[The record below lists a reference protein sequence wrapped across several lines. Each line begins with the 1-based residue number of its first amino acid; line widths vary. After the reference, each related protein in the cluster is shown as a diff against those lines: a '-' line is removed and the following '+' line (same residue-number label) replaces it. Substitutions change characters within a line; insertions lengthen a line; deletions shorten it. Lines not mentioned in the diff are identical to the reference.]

1 MAAKH
6 KRGLED
12 QSRGRIRMASKKEQI
27 YYQGRVY
34 EDLLQD
40 AYKAL
45 TSSDKN
51 PRGVWRREEDAEV
64 IELGR
69 ALRKSKRK
77 AG

>member
-1 MAAKH
+1 
-6 KRGLED
+6 
-12 QSRGRIRMASKKEQI
+12 MASIKEQTQ
-27 YYQGRVY
+27 YQGRVY
-34 EDLLQD
+34 EDLLKD

-45 TSSDKN
+45 TSTDKN

-69 ALRKSKRK
+69 ALRNNERK

>member
-1 MAAKH
+1 
-6 KRGLED
+6 
-12 QSRGRIRMASKKEQI
+12 MASKKEQV

-69 ALRKSKRK
+69 ALRKNKRR

>member
-1 MAAKH
+1 
-6 KRGLED
+6 
-12 QSRGRIRMASKKEQI
+12 MASIKEQKQ
-27 YYQGRVY
+27 YQGRVY

-69 ALRKSKRK
+69 ALRNSKRK

>member
-1 MAAKH
+1 
-6 KRGLED
+6 
-12 QSRGRIRMASKKEQI
+12 MASIKEQI
-27 YYQGRVY
+27 QYQGRVY

-45 TSSDKN
+45 TSADKN

-64 IELGR
+64 VELGR
-69 ALRKSKRK
+69 ALRNSRRK

>member
-1 MAAKH
+1 
-6 KRGLED
+6 
-12 QSRGRIRMASKKEQI
+12 MASKEEQLQ
-27 YYQGRVY
+27 YQGRVY

-40 AYKAL
+40 AYKAM

-51 PRGVWRREEDAEV
+51 PRGVWRRAEDAEV

>member
-1 MAAKH
+1 
-6 KRGLED
+6 
-12 QSRGRIRMASKKEQI
+12 MASTKEQQQ
-27 YYQGRVY
+27 YQGRVY

-69 ALRKSKRK
+69 ALRNSKRK

>member
-1 MAAKH
+1 
-6 KRGLED
+6 
-12 QSRGRIRMASKKEQI
+12 MASIKEQKQ
-27 YYQGRVY
+27 YQGRVY

-69 ALRKSKRK
+69 ALRNRKRK